1 MIAIGRDI
9 FSPFGK
15 GSLLMSSGAGFEP
28 GIIEKNVQ
36 TNQTYGL
43 MHVLG
48 KIFLGEI
55 KY

>member
-28 GIIEKNVQ
+28 GIIEKKYANKS
-36 TNQTYGL
+36 
-43 MHVLG
+43 
-48 KIFLGEI
+48 KIRVNACFGENI
-55 KY
+55 LRRN